1 MKKIALLAIG
11 MLGSTLSLFA
21 QPEQQGDGTQ
31 PKAGAPVERF
41 TGKIVSGA
49 FERVHTSYK
58 RPVPVHNIREA
69 DALYSWT
76 VWRVIDLKQKQNLPL
91 AHPVNPL
98 TKIIVDVANSGD
110 LDGYLFQSDDDGFK
124 NAPMTLEE
132 VKKAMAGQSDSS
144 MVMDVESGEE
154 RMQYINNPFNP
165 EDIKRFRIKE
175 EWVFDKQTSTMEVRI
190 VGIAPVGTL
199 RTSTGDAMGEAALF
213 WIYFPALRPTLAR
226 YDCFN
231 WKNDAAGI
239 TYDDVFVKRLFA
251 SFVSKESN
259 VQDLRIQDYK
269 QGDEA
274 LKESERIKMRIV
286 DFEQALWEY

>member
-11 MLGSTLSLFA
+11 MLGSSLSLLA

-41 TGKIVSGA
+41 TGKIINGA
-49 FERVHTSYK
+49 FERVHTNSK
-58 RPVPVHNIREA
+58 QPVPVHNIREA

-91 AHPVNPL
+91 AHPTNPL
-98 TKIIVDVANSGD
+98 TKIVVDVANSGD
-110 LDGYLFQSDDDGFK
+110 LDGYIFQSDDDAFK
-124 NAPMTLEE
+124 NAPMSLDE
-132 VKKAMAGQSDSS
+132 VKKAMSGQTDSQ
-144 MVMDVESGEE
+144 MVMDVNTGEE
-154 RMQYINNPFNP
+154 VMQVVSNPFNP

-190 VGIAPVGTL
+190 LGIAPVGTL
-199 RTSTGDAMGEAALF
+199 RSSTGDALGESALF
-213 WIYFPALRPTLAR
+213 WVYFPALRPTLAR
-226 YDCFN
+226 FDCFN

-239 TYDDVFVKRLFA
+239 TYDDVFIKRLFA
-251 SFVSKESN
+251 SFVTKESN
-259 VQDLRIQDYK
+259 VRDERIQDYK

-274 LKESERIKMRIV
+274 LKESDRVKTKIV